1 MSKQQIIKIVI
12 SVLIAALTALAA
24 GLGLQSCT
32 ASRVVTT
39 TASYV
44 QRGDTTTTIMTKT
57 TETYRGSREQNHIY

>member
-12 SVLIAALTALAA
+12 SVIIAALTALAA

-32 ASRVVTT
+32 ASRVVST

-44 QRGDTTTTIMTKT
+44 QHGDTTTTIMTKT
-57 TETYRGSREQNHIY
+57 TETYRGEKQKIIY

>member
-1 MSKQQIIKIVI
+1 MSKRQILKIVI

-24 GLGLQSCT
+24 GLGLPSCT
-32 ASRVVTT
+32 ATRVVST

-57 TETYRGSREQNHIY
+57 TETYRGERQNKY

>member
-12 SVLIAALTALAA
+12 SVLIAALTALGA

-32 ASRVVTT
+32 ATRVVSTS
-39 TASYV
+39 ASYV

-57 TETYRGSREQNHIY
+57 IERYEGTRER